1 MPSSTSSHEQPIRR
15 LLERLTPLL
24 TVMGGGLVGSAARA
38 GLGEM
43 VPAAPGSFPAA
54 TLMANLA
61 GSFLL
66 GLYLARRERTITGPE
81 SLRFW
86 AIGVLGSFTTFSAFS
101 LEVIQFLEVGQVLLA
116 GGYIGASVVGGLVL
130 ALLGQRIGS
139 MR

>member
-1 MPSSTSSHEQPIRR
+1 
-15 LLERLTPLL
+15 
-24 TVMGGGLVGSAARA
+24 MGGGLVGSAARA

-43 VPAAPGSFPAA
+43 VPAAPGSFPGA
-54 TLMANLA
+54 TLMANLV

-66 GLYLARRERTITGPE
+66 GLYLARRERTVTGPE

-101 LEVIQFLEVGQVLLA
+101 LEVIQLLELGRMLLA
-116 GGYIGASVVGGLVL
+116 GGYTAASVVGGLIL